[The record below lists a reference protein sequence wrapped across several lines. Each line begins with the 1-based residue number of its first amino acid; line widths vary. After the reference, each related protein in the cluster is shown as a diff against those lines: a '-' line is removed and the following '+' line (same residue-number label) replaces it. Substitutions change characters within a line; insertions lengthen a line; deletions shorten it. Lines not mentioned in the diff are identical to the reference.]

1 MGVET
6 KQPAEQSSK
15 VEKRSKTKR
24 KRDRQIFLAI
34 CCQVPGEAM
43 ASSTGICVHEKEIL
57 RDVLN
62 VWARGV
68 LQGRSLPSEARV
80 LSNMRGKDLPLDVRK
95 PLQLLRRSLPVRKGH
110 YTVTVIMPK
119 EALRPV
125 AEPSPKLKAKDAKGP
140 RSSTAEKPKASVK
153 KDAKLKAKN
162 KDSKEKD
169 GQKATAERTENN
181 SGQEPRLRSAS
192 ASMATWP

>member
-43 ASSTGICVHEKEIL
+43 EIL

-181 SGQEPRLRSAS
+181 SGAAALAELLE
-192 ASMATWP
+192 